1 MAKKRQ
7 TGLGANAF
15 FQNINADATGKTDK
29 TKPAPSAAPPAKA
42 PASPAKSKAPKIR
55 TTVTLYPTTMAQLEE
70 LKINAR
76 RQGKKATFSD
86 ILSEAIGDL
95 AAKKGIKT

>member
-15 FQNINADATGKTDK
+15 FQNIGADKTDK
-29 TKPAPSAAPPAKA
+29 VEPAPPAAPPAKA
-42 PASPAKSKAPKIR
+42 SGSPAKNKPPKIR
-55 TTVTLYPTTMAQLEE
+55 TTVTLYPETMAQLDA

-76 RQGKKATFSD
+76 RQGQKATFSD

-95 AAKKGIKT
+95 AAKKGIKS